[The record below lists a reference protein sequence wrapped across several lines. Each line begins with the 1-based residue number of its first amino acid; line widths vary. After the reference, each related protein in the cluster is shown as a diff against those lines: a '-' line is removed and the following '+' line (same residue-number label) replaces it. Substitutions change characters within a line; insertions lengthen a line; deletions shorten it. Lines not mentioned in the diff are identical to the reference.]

1 MGYHQ
6 PAPQMWRAKASNSV
20 SQDVRQ
26 TWQDGYGW
34 LFIRAIGGSEYVQ
47 VLFLP
52 ISCVGSCQH
61 DAKVQP
67 PISVEAMYVWRY
79 SARLGPFCFMVL
91 LDSGSSYQVPTAT
104 HLTFEAYLHVLLCSH
119 ALLVLPYRLHLV
131 LSYQQILPY
140 LAIPKTCLPE
150 LKGPFTGNISI

>member
-1 MGYHQ
+1 MEGEGQ
-6 PAPQMWRAKASNSV
+6 QLSV
-20 SQDVRQ
+20 TRRQ
-26 TWQDGYGW
+26 ADMTGW
-34 LFIRAIGGSEYVQ
+34 LWMAVHQGHWGVQ

-104 HLTFEAYLHVLLCSH
+104 HLTFEAHLHVLLCSH
-119 ALLVLPYRLHLV
+119 ALLVLP
-131 LSYQQILPY
+131 
-140 LAIPKTCLPE
+140 
-150 LKGPFTGNISI
+150 